1 MQKLSPSTQ
10 AVHAG
15 EADLRGALSSVT
27 PIYATSTFLS
37 DDAAHLDETFA
48 EVLNGAPGYFYSRYG
63 NPTVAALENAVA
75 TLENAH
81 SCVAFGSGMAALHGA
96 LLACGLKSGDT
107 ILIAREV
114 YGASFTLIEK
124 LLSPLGV
131 RLQSVDVTDN
141 AAVQEALAKTK
152 ARVLLFEPIS
162 NPLVKVADVK
172 TLCELARQAGTLT
185 IVDATFTPPPLL
197 RALDCG
203 ADFALHSATKYLGG
217 HGDATGGVV
226 SVRDENLVAPLRAV
240 MRLGGA
246 ILSPFEAF
254 LFARGVKTLVLRV
267 REQSRNAAQIAN
279 WLNEQKGVSRVFYPA
294 LPAHAQH
301 DLAKNLLQPIHEE
314 TLFGAMLAFEIVG
327 AAQAEIY
334 RFMDALQLIKPAT
347 TLGDVQSEVSYP
359 PMASHRGWSAERM
372 AQIGITPA
380 ILRLSVGIE
389 DPADIIADLQQ
400 ALKVVLT
407 GVT

>member
-1 MQKLSPSTQ
+1 M
-10 AVHAG
+10 
-15 EADLRGALSSVT
+15 RGARSSVT
-27 PIYATSTFLS
+27 PIYATATFLS
-37 DDAAHLDETFA
+37 DDAAQLDEVFG

-63 NPTVAALENAVA
+63 NPTVAALENAIA
-75 TLENAH
+75 TLENAAA
-81 SCVAFGSGMAALHGA
+81 CVAFGSGMAALHGA

-124 LLSPLGV
+124 LLAPLGV
-131 RLQSVDVTDN
+131 QLQSVDVTDTQ
-141 AAVQEALAKTK
+141 AVREALSQSA
-152 ARVLLFEPIS
+152 ARILLFEPIS

-267 REQSRNAAQIAN
+267 REQCRNAAHIAD
-279 WLNEQKGVSRVFYPA
+279 WLSEQKNISRVFYPG
-294 LPAHAQH
+294 LVAHPQH
-301 DLAKNLLQPIHEE
+301 ELAARLLQPIKDEK
-314 TLFGAMLAFEIVG
+314 LFGAMLAFEIAG
-327 AAQAEIY
+327 AGQREIY
-334 RFMDALQLIKPAT
+334 RFMDALRLIKPAT

-359 PMASHRGWSAERM
+359 PMASHRGWSEERL
-372 AQIGITPA
+372 AQIGITA
-380 ILRLSVGIE
+380 GILRLSVGIE
-389 DPADIIADLQQ
+389 DAADIIEDL
-400 ALKVVLT
+400 VL
-407 GVT
+407 GLGS

>member
-1 MQKLSPSTQ
+1 MKNLSPSTQ
-10 AVHAG
+10 AVHSDDF
-15 EADLRGALSSVT
+15 DLHGARPSVT
-27 PIYATSTFLS
+27 PIYASSTFLS
-37 DDAAHLDETFA
+37 DDATQLDDTFA
-48 EVLNGAPGYFYSRYG
+48 QVLNGEAGYFYSRYG
-63 NPTVAALENAVA
+63 NPTVAALENAIA
-75 TLENAH
+75 TQENAH

-131 RLQSVDVTDN
+131 QLQSVDVTN
-141 AAVQEALAKTK
+141 NSAVQAALSQTK

-162 NPLVKVADVK
+162 NPLVKVADVRA
-172 TLCELARQAGTLT
+172 LCELSQQSGTLT

-197 RALDCG
+197 RSLDCG

-267 REQSRNAAQIAN
+267 REQCRNALQIAN
-279 WLNEQKGVSRVFYPA
+279 WLSEHKNISRVFYPGLA
-294 LPAHAQH
+294 GHPQH
-301 DLAKNLLQPIHEE
+301 DLAAHLLQPLKDE
-314 TLFGAMLAFEIVG
+314 TLFGAMLAFEIKN
-327 AAQAEIY
+327 ATRAEVF
-334 RFMDALQLIKPAT
+334 RFMDALQLVKPAT

-359 PMASHRGWSAERM
+359 PMASHRGWSEQRL
-372 AQIGITPA
+372 AQIGITPG
-380 ILRLSVGIE
+380 IIRLSVGIE
-389 DPADIIADLQQ
+389 DARDICDDLND
-400 ALKVVLT
+400 ALGET
-407 GVT
+407 QWNR

>member
-1 MQKLSPSTQ
+1 MKNLSPSTQ

-15 EADLRGALSSVT
+15 EADLRGARSSVT

-37 DDAAHLDETFA
+37 DDAAQLDEVFA
-48 EVLNGAPGYFYSRYG
+48 DVLNGAPGYFYSRFG
-63 NPTVAALENAVA
+63 NPTVSALENAIA
-75 TLENAH
+75 ILENAH
-81 SCVAFGSGMAALHGA
+81 TCVAFGSGMAALHGA
-96 LLACGLKSGDT
+96 LLACGLQSGDT

-131 RLQSVDVTDN
+131 QLQSVDVTDN
-141 AAVQEALAKTK
+141 LAVQEALSQTK
-152 ARVLLFEPIS
+152 ARVLLFEPLS
-162 NPLVKVADVK
+162 NPLVKVADVR
-172 TLCELARQAGTLT
+172 TLCELSRQAGTLT

-226 SVRDENLVAPLRAV
+226 SVRDENLVGPLRAV

-254 LFARGVKTLVLRV
+254 LFARGLKTLILRV
-267 REQSRNAAQIAN
+267 REQCHNALKIAS
-279 WLNEQKGVSRVFYPA
+279 WLSEQENISRVFYPG
-294 LPAHAQH
+294 LPAHPQHKLAAQ
-301 DLAKNLLQPIHEE
+301 LLQPIKEE
-314 TLFGAMLAFEIVG
+314 TLFGAMLAFEVANAG
-327 AAQAEIY
+327 QKEIY
-334 RFMDALQLIKPAT
+334 RFMDALRLIKPAT

-359 PMASHRGWSAERM
+359 PMASHRGWSEDRL
-372 AQIGITPA
+372 AQIGLTPG

-389 DPADIIADLQQ
+389 EHTDIIADLEN
-400 ALKVVLT
+400 ALT
-407 GVT
+407 GVM